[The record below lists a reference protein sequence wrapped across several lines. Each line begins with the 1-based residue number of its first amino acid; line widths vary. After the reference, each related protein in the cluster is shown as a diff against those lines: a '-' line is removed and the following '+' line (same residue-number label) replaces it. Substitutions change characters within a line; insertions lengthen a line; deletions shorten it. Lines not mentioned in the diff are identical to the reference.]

1 LSNNNILKYES
12 KIWNT
17 ADLLRSSGFKESD
30 FPKFM
35 MPFFALAMVESRFI
49 RMAEELRA
57 EVGEELSDEDFL
69 ELIKDGDQ
77 GYNVYLF
84 EHNKRLKDICKND
97 KSFEIDFDAYMG
109 GFDSETKDLLGVDR
123 AEGDKFLDLY
133 GVVRQLKAK
142 KIFYAYVKEW
152 SEVDLKSYDNS
163 EITTLEEHIKRK
175 WADISAETAGEQYTP
190 DDVISLI
197 SEIVATKIE
206 NSGSFLKI
214 YDPTCG
220 GGNMLYGVEDRI
232 NQKFSTPTAT
242 YGQDWND
249 ALFALAK
256 IESRFRPDSQI
267 EYGNTL
273 TDDKYPF
280 EEFDIVVAN
289 PPYGVDWKG
298 FRSEITNDKTGRFHD
313 TPAVSDGQ
321 LLFLQHLISKM
332 NLQGMGVVVH
342 NGSTLFSGDAGSG
355 ESNIRKWLFDQD
367 IVEAIIQLPTDEF
380 FNTGIFTY
388 LWVLNKNKKHKN
400 RVMMINASDKF
411 VPMKKNKGKK
421 RKEIDEPNR
430 LDIVKTLTEFKDN
443 EYAKV
448 FEKEFFYFNK
458 QALMLTNLDV
468 NGKSFEDELP
478 PKKKSLK
485 LTPLK
490 IVQDEITV
498 DEFSYNDIG
507 KLDEIKETIKAFDY
521 KESDLRVYMDEDIY
535 YFYDSDRE
543 TLIKQ
548 SQEKQE
554 ELGCGK
560 IVIKSS
566 HKKATKTKEA
576 NITITVELRADY
588 SKDYEII
595 PYSSD
600 EELNQ
605 KNIDDFM
612 AKYISKPFELLDNVV
627 GVEINFNKI
636 FYKPQ
641 KLRPLET
648 ILAELSEINSELAE
662 MESELGL

>member
-1 LSNNNILKYES
+1 MSNNNILKYES

-400 RVMMINASDKF
+400 RVMMINASDKC

-490 IVQDEITV
+490 IVQDEITI

-566 HKKATKTKEA
+566 HKKATKTKKA

-595 PYSSD
+595 PYSSN

-662 MESELGL
+662 MESELEL

>member
-35 MPFFALAMVESRFI
+35 MPFFALAMVESRLI
-49 RMAEELRA
+49 RMADELRA
-57 EVGEELSDEDFL
+57 EVGDELSDEDFL

-84 EHNKRLKDICKND
+84 EHKKRLKDICKND

-521 KESDLRVYMDEDIY
+521 KESDLRVYMDEDVY

-662 MESELGL
+662 MEQELKL

>member
-35 MPFFALAMVESRFI
+35 MPFFALAMVESRLI

-57 EVGEELSDEDFL
+57 EVGDELSDEDFL

-123 AEGDKFLDLY
+123 AERDKFLDLY
-133 GVVRQLKAK
+133 GMVRQLKAK

-421 RKEIDEPNR
+421 RKKIDEPNR

-498 DEFSYNDIG
+498 DKFSYNDIG

-521 KESDLRVYMDEDIY
+521 KESDLRVYMDEDVY

>member
-1 LSNNNILKYES
+1 MSNNNILKYES

-49 RMAEELRA
+49 RMDDGLRA
-57 EVGEELSDEDFL
+57 EVGDELSDEDFL

-84 EHNKRLKDICKND
+84 EHKKRLKDICKND

-490 IVQDEITV
+490 IVQDEITI
-498 DEFSYNDIG
+498 DEFSYNDID

-521 KESDLRVYMDEDIY
+521 KESDLRVYMDEDVY

-595 PYSSD
+595 PYSSN

>member
-57 EVGEELSDEDFL
+57 EVGDELSDEDFL

-84 EHNKRLKDICKND
+84 EHKKRLKDICKND

-521 KESDLRVYMDEDIY
+521 KESDLRVYMDEDVY

>member
-1 LSNNNILKYES
+1 MSNNNILKYES

-57 EVGEELSDEDFL
+57 EVGDELSNEDFL

-84 EHNKRLKDICKND
+84 EHKKRLKDICKND

-521 KESDLRVYMDEDIY
+521 KESDLRVYMDEDVY

-566 HKKATKTKEA
+566 HKKATKTKKA

-641 KLRPLET
+641 RLRPLET

>member
-1 LSNNNILKYES
+1 MSNNNILKYES

-49 RMAEELRA
+49 RMAGELRA
-57 EVGEELSDEDFL
+57 EVGDELSDEDFL

-388 LWVLNKNKKHKN
+388 LWVLNKNKKYKN

-521 KESDLRVYMDEDIY
+521 KESDLRVYVDEDVY

-595 PYSSD
+595 PYSSE

-648 ILAELSEINSELAE
+648 ILAELSEINSELVE

>member
-1 LSNNNILKYES
+1 MSNNNILKYES

-49 RMAEELRA
+49 RMAGELRA
-57 EVGEELSDEDFL
+57 EVGDELSNEDFL

-388 LWVLNKNKKHKN
+388 LWVLNKNKKYKN

-521 KESDLRVYMDEDIY
+521 KESDLRVYVDEDVY

-595 PYSSD
+595 PYSSE

-648 ILAELSEINSELAE
+648 ILAELSEINSELVE

>member
-57 EVGEELSDEDFL
+57 EVGDELSNEDFL

-84 EHNKRLKDICKND
+84 EHKKRLKDICKND

-521 KESDLRVYMDEDIY
+521 KESDLRVYMDEDVY

-566 HKKATKTKEA
+566 HKKATKTKKA

-641 KLRPLET
+641 RLRPLET

>member
-1 LSNNNILKYES
+1 MSNNNILKYES

-498 DEFSYNDIG
+498 DKFSYNDIG

-521 KESDLRVYMDEDIY
+521 KESDLRVYMDEDVY

-588 SKDYEII
+588 LKDYEII
-595 PYSSD
+595 PYSSN

-648 ILAELSEINSELAE
+648 ILAELSEINSKLAE
-662 MESELGL
+662 MESELEL

>member
-1 LSNNNILKYES
+1 MSNNNILKYES

-521 KESDLRVYMDEDIY
+521 KESDLRVYMDEDVY

-595 PYSSD
+595 PYSSN

-648 ILAELSEINSELAE
+648 ILAELSEINSKLAE

>member
-1 LSNNNILKYES
+1 MSNNNILKYES

-57 EVGEELSDEDFL
+57 EVGDELSNEDFL

-521 KESDLRVYMDEDIY
+521 KESDLRVYMDEDVY

-566 HKKATKTKEA
+566 HKKATKTKKA

-595 PYSSD
+595 PYSSN